1 MIWLNEKPSPIR
13 DLGERAEVKVR
24 MGKVPTGAQD
34 QLFPQRVAGD
44 FNLTDH
50 TCFHSVLPVRVVW
63 LGKVDHL
70 LVSAGQSLLVTFP
83 WAPRVPWQRNLQSA
97 DSEGKQIH
105 MQDTIIDTM
114 QLHIIKVTHQSTSFG
129 LLEQY
134 FWPILEDPFAVAS
147 GRSCQSSTPFN
158 VIYFSEP
165 TVNVI
170 VVCVGNN
177 KWLGAE
183 GANCSRKVFGE
194 KLFYSSRNIVQLFKE
209 AKSNYIHILK
219 Y

>member
-1 MIWLNEKPSPIR
+1 
-13 DLGERAEVKVR
+13 
-24 MGKVPTGAQD
+24 MGKVSTGAQD
-34 QLFPQRVAGD
+34 QFFPQRVAED
-44 FNLTDH
+44 FDLTDH

-83 WAPRVPWQRNLQSA
+83 WAPRVPWQRNIQSA
-97 DSEGKQIH
+97 DREGKQIH

-194 KLFYSSRNIVQLFKE
+194 KLFYSSRNIDYCTTFQRSKVNELYF
-209 AKSNYIHILK
+209 SRTCL
-219 Y
+219 

>member
-1 MIWLNEKPSPIR
+1 M
-13 DLGERAEVKVR
+13 
-24 MGKVPTGAQD
+24 
-34 QLFPQRVAGD
+34 
-44 FNLTDH
+44 
-50 TCFHSVLPVRVVW
+50 LPVRVVW

-83 WAPRVPWQRNLQSA
+83 WAPRVPWQRNLQS
-97 DSEGKQIH
+97 EGKQIH
-105 MQDTIIDTM
+105 MQDTIIDAM
-114 QLHIIKVTHQSTSFG
+114 QLDIIKVTHQSTSFG

-183 GANCSRKVFGE
+183 GADCSRKVFGE

-209 AKSNYIHILK
+209 ATSNYIHILK